1 MKHFLFCAALAV
13 CLLLAG
19 CGAAAKT
26 APPAAETGGALV
38 FLAPCSAYG
47 SGGEAGYYYIATRE
61 NGDRLLRYVDYAAL
75 QDMALCSQPNCAHA
89 DESCPAWFAWGGT
102 GLSVFA
108 GPGALFLIHAGSPWS
123 DWAFA
128 TYGAA
133 ALPRVEVC
141 APDGSGRRELAA
153 FGAAE
158 AFSSLPAADGEALYT
173 IVTSYDDAR
182 GQATQKIVAIDLAT
196 GAVRADESVQRPE
209 LRIVGTWGRELIL
222 QSGSGRNYYAAY
234 DVDTNALRELD
245 AAGGEM
251 AAAVGEGTLCRM
263 DEATGAIRVVSV
275 ADGSVTQLATDLL
288 DQCEPQWLRLTG
300 VTEQGYVVQVAEA
313 DGYHNWLIDLAGG
326 ARRQPLQ
333 AQSTDAN
340 DKMRMLEIFARQGE
354 NYLVSPSRSYHTT
367 RTPGPDGVTYGEDTV
382 DYDFALISAR
392 DFWAGTANY
401 RAVARIS

>member
-222 QSGSGRNYYAAY
+222 QFGSGRNTYAAY
-234 DVDTNALRELD
+234 NVDTKALRELD
-245 AAGGEM
+245 AAAGAVG
-251 AAAVGEGTLCRM
+251 AAVGEGTLCRV
-263 DEATGAIRVVSV
+263 DEATGAVRVVSV
-275 ADGSVTQLATDLL
+275 ADGSVAELATDLL
-288 DQCEPQWLRLTG
+288 DQCSPQWLQLTN
-300 VTEQGYVVQVAEA
+300 VTEQGYVVQVSGE
-313 DGYHNWLIDLAGG
+313 DGCHNWLIDPEGR
-326 ARRQPLQ
+326 ARRQELQ
-333 AQSTDAN
+333 AESTDGR
-340 DKMRMLEIFARQGE
+340 DSMRMLEIFARRGE
-354 NYLVSPSRSYHTT
+354 DYLVSPSRSYHTT
-367 RTPGPDGVTYGEDTV
+367 QTPGPDGVVYGEDTV
-382 DYDFALISAR
+382 DYAFALLFAE
-392 DFWAGTANY
+392 DFWNSAPNY
-401 RAVARIS
+401 RAVTRVG